1 MIQLIPENI
10 NANIIILAQGLAGE
24 GWKKMRR
31 LGDQAY
37 MVVAFMVN
45 VRLVE
50 KRLKSKVGMDIV
62 VSLRAK

>member
-1 MIQLIPENI
+1 M
-10 NANIIILAQGLAGE
+10 GG
-24 GWKKMRR
+24 GRH
-31 LGDQAY
+31 AY

-45 VRLVE
+45 VKLVE

>member
-1 MIQLIPENI
+1 MGKQT
-10 NANIIILAQGLAGE
+10 
-24 GWKKMRR
+24 
-31 LGDQAY
+31 Y

-50 KRLKSKVGMDIV
+50 NRLKSKVGMEIV